1 MTVTPEFKE
10 ASTRAAIRALRGLEQ
25 TAIML
30 ETYAPEIFPE
40 VKVTNG
46 VEQKTFGRVMMES
59 AAQAIR
65 DAWKSA
71 IVEAEAFTAEPS
83 NWIEERAA
91 YRQALLEIAG
101 ETGAAIGQS
110 IPSDDQ
116 IIIGH
121 IAEAARIA
129 KAALKSNLV

>member
-40 VKVTNG
+40 VKITDG
-46 VEQKTFGRVMMES
+46 VEQKAFGRVMMER

-71 IVEAEAFTAEPS
+71 IMEVEAFPAEPA
-83 NWIEERAA
+83 NWIEERAT

-110 IPSDDQ
+110 IASDDQ
-116 IIIGH
+116 IIMGH
-121 IAEAARIA
+121 VAEAARLA